1 MNRDWERCD
10 ASHVKKKGLFFVD
23 LSVKTDRLVI
33 KRVFTSI
40 PIVVVVMVAD
50 GGLEL
55 NCRSLPNRKT
65 DKMMI

>member
-1 MNRDWERCD
+1 MNRDWRDVMHHTKRKEP
-10 ASHVKKKGLFFVD
+10 FFVD

-40 PIVVVVMVAD
+40 PIVVVMVAD

-55 NCRSLPNRKT
+55 NCRSLPDRKT